1 MGRWAARSP
10 GHDPTLPLSGV
21 SIMLSFTAMLDAE
34 RAKGFA
40 GTVAFRFGEM
50 VYVARVASGAIEIR
64 RGAGLVADR
73 GRPEVGQAVP
83 IALHPA
89 AQGPLSPTVTGLVSR
104 QTSPDGCSK

>member
-1 MGRWAARSP
+1 MGAGDGAADPRDGAMGGRSP

-50 VYVARVASGAIEIR
+50 VYVARVQAALSR
-64 RGAGLVADR
+64 YGAGQRKRAR
-73 GRPEVGQAVP
+73 R
-83 IALHPA
+83 
-89 AQGPLSPTVTGLVSR
+89 
-104 QTSPDGCSK
+104 